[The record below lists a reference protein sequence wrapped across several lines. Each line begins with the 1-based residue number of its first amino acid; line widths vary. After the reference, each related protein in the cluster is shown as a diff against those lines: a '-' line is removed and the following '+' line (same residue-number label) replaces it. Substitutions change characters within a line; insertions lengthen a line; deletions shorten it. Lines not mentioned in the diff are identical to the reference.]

1 MEPTMKQ
8 KLLKN
13 ENYYF
18 SMGFHFFPQE
28 LITQKIEFITKKSE
42 KLFEAGQGIKMNLA
56 YKLN

>member
-1 MEPTMKQ
+1 MKQ